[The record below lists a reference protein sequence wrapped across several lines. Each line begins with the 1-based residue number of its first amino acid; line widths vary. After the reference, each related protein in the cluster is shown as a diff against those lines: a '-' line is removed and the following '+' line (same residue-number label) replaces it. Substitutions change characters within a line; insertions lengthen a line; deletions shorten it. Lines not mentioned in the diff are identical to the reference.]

1 MRFSL
6 AKVLEAAGVLVL
18 LLALLAGLGIVPGGE
33 ARLSRQIALMVVGAA
48 VFIAGWRLESGTK

>member
-1 MRFSL
+1 M

-18 LLALLAGLGIVPGGE
+18 LLALLAGLGLVPGGE
-33 ARLSRQIALMVVGAA
+33 ARLSRQIALMILGAA

>member
-6 AKVLEAAGVLVL
+6 AKVLEAAGVLLL